1 MAVQDNV
8 ITSFILD
15 GEKKVGYIY
24 LPGFYTNW
32 ENEQALGLANDVAKE
47 LLKLQLE
54 GIEGLILDL
63 RHNGGGAIIEALG
76 LAGIFIDVGPLAV
89 GKDADG
95 ELNLLKDMNRGMA
108 YSGPLVVLVD
118 GLSASASEIFAAA
131 MQDYNRAVIVGD
143 TTYGKSSGQQF
154 IPLDE
159 RRPNSGGD
167 IKVTMQKYYRI
178 TGNTYQ
184 RQGVVPDVVLPTLLR
199 AWIPRE
205 KDAQEALSNDK
216 IEKELSFRTSPAL
229 PIEQL
234 AQKSKERLKAD
245 EQFSQLKASSDS
257 LFADLSKAETIPLDV
272 EGYFAYRQQLRRN
285 MEHIMRLEERKASLF
300 ETKNNRFA
308 ESLVQ
313 MSEIQRLNHESLIVE
328 IQQDIYIAETFQ
340 VMLDLIKSK

>member
-1 MAVQDNV
+1 
-8 ITSFILD
+8 
-15 GEKKVGYIY
+15 
-24 LPGFYTNW
+24 
-32 ENEQALGLANDVAKE
+32 
-47 LLKLQLE
+47 
-54 GIEGLILDL
+54 
-63 RHNGGGAIIEALG
+63 
-76 LAGIFIDVGPLAV
+76 
-89 GKDADG
+89 
-95 ELNLLKDMNRGMA
+95 
-108 YSGPLVVLVD
+108 
-118 GLSASASEIFAAA
+118 
-131 MQDYNRAVIVGD
+131 VIVGD

-205 KDAQEALSNDK
+205 KDAEEALSNDQ
-216 IEKELSFRTSPAL
+216 IDKELNYRSSPAL
-229 PIEQL
+229 PLEQL
-234 AQKSKERLKAD
+234 AKKSRERLEAD
-245 EQFSQLKASSDS
+245 KQFSQLKLSSDS
-257 LFADLSKAETIPLDV
+257 LFTDLSKTETIPLDV
-272 EGYFAYRQQLRRN
+272 EGYFAYRQQLRKN
-285 MEHIMRLEERKASLF
+285 MEHIMRLEERKANLF

-313 MSEIQRLNHESLIVE
+313 MSEIQRLNHESLIAE